1 MRIMKLLSAFSKTLS
16 YGLPIGGPASR
27 ILAELAL
34 VSVDEH
40 LYLRRVK
47 FTRYA
52 DDYCIFCDN
61 KSDAYNLLVLL
72 SEKLFNEGLVLQK
85 NKTRIISSNEF
96 RETSGLLDP
105 KLNNRNVSGISE
117 EQKLLNISI
126 RFDPYSPTAE
136 EDYEHLKKAVNELDI
151 VGILGREVAKT
162 TIDTTISKQAINAIK
177 ALKPFAREG
186 AIRTILDTDN
196 LEVLAPV
203 FVMIMRAVKGVYDE
217 LEDGGK
223 DFVDK
228 ALTDIYDKYFH
239 LLSVELNLS
248 YFIQALSV
256 RNTRRKEE
264 ILVELFDQKSSPLI
278 RRQIILTMARWEC
291 FYWISDI
298 KQRYSGLSEWEKR
311 AFILASYVLGDEGKH
326 WRQHTKQ
333 TWTPMDILVRDW
345 FSERFQD
352 TGTVPL

>member
-1 MRIMKLLSAFSKTLS
+1 M
-16 YGLPIGGPASR
+16 
-27 ILAELAL
+27 
-34 VSVDEH
+34 
-40 LYLRRVK
+40 
-47 FTRYA
+47 
-52 DDYCIFCDN
+52 
-61 KSDAYNLLVLL
+61 
-72 SEKLFNEGLVLQK
+72 
-85 NKTRIISSNEF
+85 
-96 RETSGLLDP
+96 
-105 KLNNRNVSGISE
+105 
-117 EQKLLNISI
+117 NISI